1 MLPFPFVFALFLFSA
16 HPQPEHVTVTH
27 LNVPDALC
35 DEEEVDHGFA
45 HARRGVVDQLSQSW
59 QQLAQKAVGEVVVQ
73 HKGQALDDRHA
84 DADVAP
90 VPETGDGKR

>member
-1 MLPFPFVFALFLFSA
+1 MREGRPAAPRRKTATTGNEGLTRMLPFPFVFALFLFSA

-45 HARRGVVDQLSQSW
+45 HARRGRTRLSREITRNYELRW
-59 QQLAQKAVGEVVVQ
+59 GVYNE
-73 HKGQALDDRHA
+73 
-84 DADVAP
+84 
-90 VPETGDGKR
+90 